1 MGKPF
6 SYDLSDLSG
15 GLNEKAEQTLADR
28 EMSVLRDFYVV
39 GTSLLSREGRVAI
52 ADAYLNSFG
61 VSERINSITRYNPSF
76 TPDEYTIV
84 GAASSIA
91 RLVGRTLQP
100 IIPSNAVYPTL
111 TSRWWFKQYN
121 DELFACQKGNGGV
134 KRIYGDSQVN
144 AGIDAPAV
152 APQAIDGGAGQ
163 KPAGSY
169 WVAYS
174 FFNSITGAESNLSPL
189 SKELAVADLH
199 ALAVSVIGTST
210 NLQVNAR
217 RIYATL
223 ADDQGTLY
231 LVGQID
237 DNVTTTFFENAL
249 PPADYGAA
257 FSSVNGTPPDQ
268 AHSLETYKERLF
280 VTNKLGL
287 YWSEAGKPQ
296 SFRASAYYPL
306 AQGTGYDLV
315 GLKHWEDHG
324 LVIGAQDQ
332 THILRGTTPDDWE
345 VVRLSGEHGSP
356 AGQSYVVGDGVLFW
370 YTGTNFVRSG
380 GSSAEIIPGSDR
392 VRATL
397 DSIPDAS
404 KEDVQ
409 GEALPARGWVVWTV
423 TTLSG
428 QRLVVY
434 DYKADA
440 WEVFSTAPDT
450 IKRFVKSD
458 QSEVLLAAWDAD
470 DILRE
475 YLIGSTDDGAAITAS
490 FRTKALDY
498 GLPGF
503 AHTVSRVTLWC
514 PLTAGS
520 VTVSVRDGSTG
531 VSLASRTVSVN
542 SNGPKRVGISTM
554 GSPVHLNQIEVQ
566 YTGKAQLRI
575 DRLQIEGVHIQ
586 RRATVL

>member
-1 MGKPF
+1 MPGKPF
-6 SYDLSDLSG
+6 VYDLPDLGG
-15 GLNEKAEQTLADR
+15 GLNEKAPDTISDR
-28 EMSVLRDFYVV
+28 ELAALQDFFVR
-39 GTSLLSREGRVAI
+39 GTSLLSREGREAI
-52 ADAYLNSFG
+52 ADAYT
-61 VSERINSITRYNPSF
+61 ERINSIARYNPSF
-76 TPDEYTIV
+76 TEDEFTIV

-91 RLVGRTLQP
+91 RLVGETLTP
-100 IIPSNAVYPTL
+100 LPPSNAVYPTL
-111 TSRWWFKQYN
+111 TSRWWFRQYN

-134 KRIYGDSQVN
+134 KRIYGDAHDN
-144 AGIDAPAV
+144 AGIAAPSV
-152 APQAIDGGAGQ
+152 APQVIDGGAGQ

-174 FFNSITGAESNLSPL
+174 FYNTVTGAESNLSPL
-189 SKELAVADLH
+189 SKELAIADLH
-199 ALAVSVIGTST
+199 KLAVSAIGTST
-210 NLQVNAR
+210 SLQVNAR
-217 RIYATL
+217 RIYCTL
-223 ADDQGTLY
+223 PNDQGTLY

-237 DNVTTTFFENAL
+237 DNVTTTFDENAL

-257 FSSVNGTPPDQ
+257 FQAVNGLPPDQ

-356 AGQSYVVGDGVLFW
+356 AGQSYVVGDGILYW

-380 GSSAEIIPGSDR
+380 GSSAEIIPASDR

-397 DSIPDAS
+397 DSIPDAY

-409 GEALPARGWVVWTV
+409 GEAMPARGWVVWTV
-423 TTLSG
+423 RTSAG

-434 DYKADA
+434 DYKNDA
-440 WEVFSTAPDT
+440 WSVFSTAPDT
-450 IKRFVKSD
+450 IKRFVKAD

-470 DILRE
+470 DTLRE
-475 YLIGSTDDGAAITAS
+475 YLVGTTDDGDAITS
-490 FRTKALDY
+490 LLRTKALNY
-498 GLPGF
+498 GLSGL
-503 AHTVSRVTLWC
+503 AHLVTHLIVWC
-514 PLTAGS
+514 PR
-520 VTVSVRDGSTG
+520 TVGTITVRVINNADGVVRAT
-531 VSLASRTVSVN
+531 RTVSVN
-542 SNGPKRVGISTM
+542 SDGPKRIGISTM
-554 GSPVHLNQIEVQ
+554 GIPAYLHQIEIQ
-566 YTGKAQLRI
+566 YTGSVQLRI
-575 DRLQIEGVHIQ
+575 DRLQIEGVHLQ
-586 RRATVL
+586 RRVVGVL

>member
-1 MGKPF
+1 MPGKPF
-6 SYDLSDLSG
+6 VYELPDLSG
-15 GLNEKAEQTLADR
+15 GLNEDAEDTIKDR

-52 ADAYLNSFG
+52 ASAY
-61 VSERINSITRYNPSF
+61 SERINAITRYNPSF
-76 TPDEYTIV
+76 TADEYTVV
-84 GAASSIA
+84 GAASSVA
-91 RLVGRTLQP
+91 RLVGTTLER
-100 IIPSNAVYPTL
+100 IVPSNAVYPTL

-144 AGIDAPAV
+144 AGIEAPALP
-152 APQAIDGGAGQ
+152 PQAVDGGPGQ
-163 KPAGSY
+163 KTAGKY
-169 WVAYS
+169 WIAFT
-174 FFNSITGAESNLSPL
+174 FFNTITGAESNLSPL
-189 SKELAVADLH
+189 SKEVVIADLH
-199 ALAVSVIGTST
+199 ALAVSAIGTSAS
-210 NLQVNAR
+210 LQVNAR

-223 ADDQGTLY
+223 PNDQGKLY

-237 DNVTTTFFENAL
+237 DNVMTTFTENAL
-249 PPADYGAA
+249 PTDDYGAA
-257 FSSVNGTPPDQ
+257 FSAVNGTPPDQ

-280 VTNKLGL
+280 VTNALGL

-306 AQGTGYDLV
+306 AAGTGYDLV

-345 VVRLSGEHGSP
+345 VVMLSGEHGSP
-356 AGQSYVVGDGVLFW
+356 AGQSYVVGDGTLYW

-409 GEALPARGWVVWTV
+409 GEAMPSRGCVVWTV
-423 TTLSG
+423 TTTGG

-434 DYKADA
+434 DYKVDA
-440 WEVFSTAPDT
+440 WTVFSTAPDT

-475 YLIGSTDDGAAITAS
+475 YLIGTTDDGVAITAS

-503 AHTVSRVTLWC
+503 AHLITRVTIWS
-514 PLTAGS
+514 PRTVGS
-520 VTVSVRDGSTG
+520 ITVKVINNADGVT
-531 VSLASRTVSVN
+531 LATRTVSLYAH
-542 SNGPKRVGISTM
+542 GPKRIGISTM
-554 GSPVHLNQIEVQ
+554 GNPGQLNQIEVQ
-566 YTGKAQLRI
+566 YTGLVQLRI
-575 DRLQIEGVHIQ
+575 DRIQIEGVHLQ
-586 RRATVL
+586 RRAAVL